1 MSDKPNLMPNRRLP
15 RLHSTREPAMARAF
29 NLMADVVEALPN
41 PHEIVAGRGIKL
53 TQDPNTT
60 IIESLKPTGPPYKW
74 YPFKIYQKNADLFPL
89 EVSIYYGTINNFVP
103 VIDGDEIHKPTP
115 THSGENGREPTL
127 TAKDIEN
134 AEFRI
139 YMKYY
144 PDLYCDE
151 DDESGHQHTQHE
163 EASIHITEADGE
175 PIPEDTK
182 DAGHVELGRVWVN
195 VINDR
200 NAILQI
206 YQSATHSLMH
216 KSCGVDHFFWGI

>member
-1 MSDKPNLMPNRRLP
+1 MSDRQLIMPNRKLP
-15 RLHSTREPAMARAF
+15 RLQSTREPQMARAF
-29 NLMADVVEALPN
+29 NLMAEIIEGLPN
-41 PHEIVAGRGIKL
+41 TQEIVAGRGIRL

-60 IIESLKPTGPPYKW
+60 IIETLKEAGPPYKF
-74 YPFKIYQKNADLFPL
+74 YPFKIYQKNPSEKPL
-89 EVSIYYGTINNFVP
+89 EVSIFYGTINNFVP
-103 VIDGDEIHKPTP
+103 VIEGDEIHKPSENY
-115 THSGENGREPTL
+115 SGESGKEPTL
-127 TAKDIEN
+127 TAPDIED

-139 YMKYY
+139 YLKYM

-182 DAGHVELGRVWVN
+182 DAGHVEIGRVHTNVVN
-195 VINDR
+195 ER

-206 YQSATHSLMH
+206 YQAATHSLMH